1 MLLDNLYKNLP
12 EYYSSMCLDG
22 YTPEQI
28 LFAFKRKMAQD
39 FLNDKK
45 FNLELENKVEKV
57 VFDSVGKILKEI
69 SL

>member
-12 EYYSSMCLDG
+12 EYYPSMYLDG

-28 LFAFKRKMAQD
+28 LFAFKRKMVQD
-39 FLNDKK
+39 FLKDPK